1 MHKVITITYLLQRE
15 MTLKWKEHKN
25 KCEGMT
31 KLNHQKLQQYIF
43 QIQINC
49 VDLFVCAH
57 HNWEYSPV
65 LFMCTNNSCKT
76 KTKLNPNPNLHVCS
90 TAVTSF
96 TGSHLHLVLQWQTTN
111 AFIRTLIHLSQ
122 YFCSASYSNFMCLKK
137 LILENGFH
145 LLGGT
150 ILQSYILEIC
160 LKNILSCWWDRTE
173 SSNKIW
179 LKCYI
184 N

>member
-57 HNWEYSPV
+57 HNWEYRPV

-150 ILQSYILEIC
+150 IFTEIHFG
-160 LKNILSCWWDRTE
+160 NMP
-173 SSNKIW
+173 
-179 LKCYI
+179 
-184 N
+184 

>member
-1 MHKVITITYLLQRE
+1 MQIQDSLCINYYRLIGQQRTKSSLSHIYCSE
-15 MTLKWKEHKN
+15 RLTLKWKEHKN

-57 HNWEYSPV
+57 HNWEYRPV

-76 KTKLNPNPNLHVCS
+76 KPKLNPNLHVCS

-111 AFIRTLIHLSQ
+111 AFIRTLIHLTQ
-122 YFCSASYSNFMCLKK
+122 YFTR
-137 LILENGFH
+137 I
-145 LLGGT
+145 
-150 ILQSYILEIC
+150 
-160 LKNILSCWWDRTE
+160 SCV
-173 SSNKIW
+173 
-179 LKCYI
+179 
-184 N
+184 

>member
-1 MHKVITITYLLQRE
+1 MQIQDSLCINYYRLRGQQRTKSSLSHIYCSE
-15 MTLKWKEHKN
+15 RLTLKWKKEHKN

-57 HNWEYSPV
+57 HNWEYRPV

-76 KTKLNPNPNLHVCS
+76 KPKLNPHPNLHVCS

-111 AFIRTLIHLSQ
+111 AFIRTLIHLSH
-122 YFCSASYSNFMCLKK
+122 YFTR
-137 LILENGFH
+137 I
-145 LLGGT
+145 
-150 ILQSYILEIC
+150 
-160 LKNILSCWWDRTE
+160 SCV
-173 SSNKIW
+173 
-179 LKCYI
+179 
-184 N
+184 